1 MDQVTQVK
9 TQLRLE
15 HWKQLISECQASGM
29 PVCSWCKEHNVS
41 EPSYYYY
48 LKRLR
53 QQAIQTLPLPLPTE
67 KETSTVFQK
76 LEVVPNPVLPTTSP
90 AVILRLSQATLEIA
104 EGTSQQTVQAVLLAL
119 QSIC

>member
-15 HWKQLISECQASGM
+15 HWKQLIAECQASGM
-29 PVCSWCKEHNVS
+29 SVSSWCKENDVS

-53 QQAIQTLPLPLPTE
+53 QQTIQ
-67 KETSTVFQK
+67 
-76 LEVVPNPVLPTTSP
+76 
-90 AVILRLSQATLEIA
+90 AVEYHKMWML
-104 EGTSQQTVQAVLLAL
+104 GTS
-119 QSIC
+119 

>member
-1 MDQVTQVK
+1 MDKVTQVK

-15 HWKQLISECQASGM
+15 HWKQVISECQASGM
-29 PVCSWCKEHNVS
+29 PVCSWCKEHHVS

-53 QQAIQTLPLPLPTE
+53 QQAIQTLPLPTE